1 MVWALS
7 RYIVLAWTLVLS
19 NLFWASFC
27 FTPTSLLKAAF
38 SLVLCNAFISL

>member
-1 MVWALS
+1 MVW
-7 RYIVLAWTLVLS
+7 VLDHHNVLTWTLVLS

-27 FTPTSLLKAAF
+27 FTPFSLSKEAL